1 MKFKLASLFVLAIIV
16 LAVFTYNQLTPPFA
30 KGDVAPEFVLNDL
43 NDNLIQLSSF
53 KGSPVLVHFWATWCP
68 QCVYEIPALDDFAT
82 KYPDIK
88 VLTVSEDEGG
98 QDAVS
103 AFFRDDKPSFT
114 ILLDGDGKVA
124 DKYKNYKVPETYLL
138 DTDGKFVYR
147 FIGAVS
153 WADPAIYEFIQK
165 NLGRTPKINSNI
177 N

>member
-103 AFFRDDKPSFT
+103 AFFRDEKPFKKRIIT
-114 ILLDGDGKVA
+114 GI
-124 DKYKNYKVPETYLL
+124 KNKSL
-138 DTDGKFVYR
+138 
-147 FIGAVS
+147 
-153 WADPAIYEFIQK
+153 IQV
-165 NLGRTPKINSNI
+165 LSGLKINEKLIIYNK
-177 N
+177 